1 VGGVSTSITPTVGW
15 DELPEL
21 LDRPTLLRKVGLR
34 RCDVDRIFDRC
45 HEYRVAGS
53 SKPYVHRDEARGQ
66 LVVTPPAPGRAA

>member
-1 VGGVSTSITPTVGW
+1 MSLTPTVGW

-66 LVVTPPAPGRAA
+66 LVVTPPARIARTA